1 MEKNQLRNQFLFEEG
16 SDFIFTWEQFEEA
29 LSFHDPRGP
38 YYFVK
43 DPTPVNLYKM
53 MHPYVLTFGGGYLLT
68 RMLDPTNP
76 MTWSAYKAHK
86 YDMTVK
92 TVRAVGAG
100 TVRAAPHILWGA
112 AAYSTLPV
120 KDGKTDFESTS
131 QFRAMSLATTVGVDL
146 LGWDIGSLQF
156 GQDQ

>member
-1 MEKNQLRNQFLFEEG
+1 
-16 SDFIFTWEQFEEA
+16 
-29 LSFHDPRGP
+29 
-38 YYFVK
+38 
-43 DPTPVNLYKM
+43 
-53 MHPYVLTFGGGYLLT
+53 MHPYVITFGGGYLFT

-76 MTWSAYKAHK
+76 MSWTAYKAHK
-86 YDMTVK
+86 YDLTK
-92 TVRAVGAG
+92 STIRAVGGA

-131 QFRAMSLATTVGVDL
+131 QYKAMSFATTAGVDL